1 MNRMRWMTILTMCLV
16 LPMSVPARQ
25 RKAPDTWAPRA
36 DRPLVKP
43 ISRLYTP
50 KAGLQDRHIAVW
62 QSHGWY
68 YERKLDR
75 WEWQRGRLL
84 QTVEDLYTQSYVLPY
99 LVPMLENAGANVLL
113 PRERDVSTVE
123 MVIDNDDVTHH
134 DGIYSEDAGWT
145 EGGVG
150 FAHRKDVYGDDDRPF
165 SDGTFRQTT
174 TVRKGDETVARWIP
188 DVPQKG
194 EYAVYV
200 SYRTVA
206 GSTDDALYTVKH
218 LGGETSFRVNQTM
231 GGGTWI
237 YLGSFLFDKGSSP
250 DGCVTLSNLSRKK
263 GKIVTADA
271 VKIGGG
277 MGNIARHGQESGYPR
292 FTEGARYWLQW
303 AGAPDSVF
311 TPFKGENDYDDD
323 YCSRALW
330 VNWMGGGSDVL
341 PDREGLHVPLDMSFA
356 FHTDAGVTKDDSTI
370 GTLMIYE
377 TETEGRTTYS
387 NGASRELA
395 GVLADTIEKQILHDI
410 RALHEP
416 TWNGRG
422 LWNKPYFE
430 ARVPEVP
437 AVLLELLSHQNFA
450 DMRYGL
456 DPRFRFTVSR
466 AVYKGI
472 LRFLSKQRG
481 QKCVVQPLPVTAMS
495 VKMDAERNAVV
506 EWKAVLDSLEST
518 AAPHSYII
526 YTRKDGEGWDNGTLV
541 EEPHYE
547 TKLETG
553 HIYSWKVCALNDGGL
568 SFPSEVLSA
577 GVPEGWKEAD
587 GMAMVING
595 FQRVSAPADFCFT
608 TTDNVRVAGF
618 VDAEDHGVPYISD
631 ISYVGSQKEFRCGVP
646 WTDDDATGFGDSY
659 ADYETQVVAGNTFD
673 YPLVHGEALMSAGLA
688 FVSCG
693 SEALKDTVLSLATYS
708 VVDLILGKQCQTKMG
723 NGKHHPIEFKAFP
736 PHLRKALAKYLQD
749 DGGRLFASGAFIGT
763 DIWANKLAAPVEE
776 EKTFATEVLK
786 YTWRAGRADNMGKV
800 KSVRSAFSSPGS
812 NYSYAHTPNAET
824 YVVES
829 PDAIEPACSE
839 AHTTLRYSSNNLSAA
854 VAYRGEKYATYIM
867 GVPFESIADKVER
880 GTLMRKVLDALE
892 ITVK

>member
-1 MNRMRWMTILTMCLV
+1 MYRMRLTAILTMCLV
-16 LPMSVPARQ
+16 LPMSVSARQ
-25 RKAPDTWAPRA
+25 RKAPDTWEPRV
-36 DRPLVKP
+36 DRPLVTP
-43 ISRLYTP
+43 VSRLFTP

-113 PRERDVSTVE
+113 PRERDVNTAE
-123 MVIDNDDVTHH
+123 MVIDNDDVSHC

-145 EGGVG
+145 EGGGG
-150 FAHRKDVYGDDDRPF
+150 FARRKNVYGDDDRPF

-174 TVRKGDETVARWIP
+174 TVRKGGESVVRWIP
-188 DVPQKG
+188 DVPRKG

-218 LGGETSFRVNQTM
+218 LGGETCFRVNQTM

-237 YLGSFLFDKGSSP
+237 YLGTFLFDKGSSP

-263 GKIVTADA
+263 GRIVTADA

-330 VNWMGGGSDVL
+330 VNWIGGGSDVL
-341 PDREGLHVPLDMSFA
+341 PDRDGLHVPLDMSFA

-395 GVLADTIEKQILHDI
+395 GVLADTVEKQILHDI

-422 LWNKPYFE
+422 MWNKPYFE

-437 AVLLELLSHQNFA
+437 AVLMELLSHQNFA

-481 QKCVVQPLPVTAMS
+481 RKCVVQPLPVTAMS
-495 VKMDAERNAVV
+495 VQMDTEHNALV

-526 YTRKDGEGWDNGTLV
+526 YTRKDGGGWDNGTLV
-541 EEPHYE
+541 EEPHYK

-553 HIYSWKVCALNDGGL
+553 HVYSWKVCALNDGGL

-577 GVPEGWKEAD
+577 GIPEGWKEDD

-608 TTDNVRVAGF
+608 TTDSVRIAGF
-618 VDAEDHGVPYISD
+618 VDAEDHGVPYIRD
-631 ISYVGSQKEFRCGVP
+631 ISYVGSQKEFRCGMP
-646 WTDDDATGFGDSY
+646 WRDDDATGFGDSY

-673 YPLVHGEALMSAGLA
+673 YPLVHGEALMSVGLA
-688 FVSCG
+688 FVSCS
-693 SEALKDTVLSLATYS
+693 SEALKDTTLSIAAYS
-708 VVDLILGKQCQTKMG
+708 VTDLILGKQCQTKMG

-736 PHLRKALAKYLQD
+736 PHLRKALANYLLN
-749 DGGRLFASGAFIGT
+749 DGGKLFASGAFIGT
-763 DIWANKLAAPVEE
+763 DIWANKLATPIEE

-786 YTWRAGRADNMGKV
+786 YAWRAGRADNMGKV
-800 KSVRSAFSSPGS
+800 KPARSAFSSSGPG
-812 NYSYAHTPNAET
+812 YSYAHLPNAET

-829 PDAIEPACSE
+829 PDAIEPACAE
-839 AHTTLRYSSNNLSAA
+839 AQTTLRYSSNNLSAA
-854 VAYRGEKYATYIM
+854 VAYRGGKYATYIM
-867 GVPFESIADKVER
+867 GVPFESIVGTAER
-880 GTLMRKVLDALE
+880 RTLMKNVLEALGLT
-892 ITVK
+892 IK